1 MTIYAPQTTGAD
13 GLPRVL
19 GELREVT
26 EPAIRETVSRLHLG
40 LERVESYHR
49 GWTNVDGQP
58 SGRPAGKAVRPALA
72 VLSSRAVEGP
82 DEYGIA
88 AAVAVEL
95 VHDFSLLHDD
105 LMDGDTRRRHRPTAW
120 VAYGAGAAIISGDAL
135 LALAIERVL
144 ESGSAH
150 TLEGLR
156 FMNRRVGE
164 LIEGQALDLEFETR
178 RDVTLDDCRRMAAG
192 KTASLLECASAL
204 GAILS
209 GAPDEQV
216 QQLRGFGQE
225 LGMAF
230 QLVDDAIGIWGD
242 SDVTGKPV
250 LGDLRSRKK
259 TLPIT
264 AALESASEGLDALR
278 AVMFGDGSAPPEE
291 LLEAAANELSAA
303 GYHKWVLDEARSHL
317 SRAEEHV
324 EALHAPDAVKA
335 DLVELAHFVTFRQL

>member
-1 MTIYAPQTTGAD
+1 MTIYAPQATGAD

-19 GELREVT
+19 GELRELT

-49 GWTNVDGQP
+49 GWTTVDGQP
-58 SGRPAGKAVRPALA
+58 TGRPTGKALRPALA
-72 VLSSRAVEGP
+72 VLSARAVEGP

-135 LALAIERVL
+135 LSLAIGRVL
-144 ESGSAH
+144 DSGSAH
-150 TLEGLR
+150 TLEGIR
-156 FMNRRVGE
+156 FLNGCVSE

-178 RDVTLDDCRRMAAG
+178 RDVTLEDCRRMAAG

-204 GAILS
+204 GAILA
-209 GAPDEQV
+209 GAPQAQIE
-216 QQLRGFGQE
+216 LLCGFGQE

-230 QLVDDAIGIWGD
+230 QLIDDAIGIWGD

-264 AALESASEGLDALR
+264 AALESGAEGLDALR
-278 AVMFGDGSAPPEE
+278 SVMFGEGAEPPEE
-291 LLEAAANELSAA
+291 LLEAAADELSAA
-303 GYHKWVLDEARSHL
+303 GFHKWVLDEARNHL
-317 SRAEEHV
+317 AAAEHHV
-324 EALHAPDAVKA
+324 ETLAAPQHVKA
-335 DLVELAHFVTFRQL
+335 DLLELAHFATFRQL

>member
-1 MTIYAPQTTGAD
+1 MTVYAPQTTGAD

-26 EPAIRETVSRLHLG
+26 EPAIRDAVSRLHVG

-58 SGRPAGKAVRPALA
+58 AGRPTGKALRPALA
-72 VLSSRAVEGP
+72 MLSVRAVEGP
-82 DEYGIA
+82 DEFGIA

-135 LALAIERVL
+135 LALAIEQLL
-144 ESGSAH
+144 ESGSGT
-150 TLEGLR
+150 TLEALR
-156 FMNRRVGE
+156 FMNRRVTE

-204 GAILS
+204 GAILA
-209 GAPDEQV
+209 GAPEAEV
-216 QQLRGFGQE
+216 ALLRGFGRE

-242 SDVTGKPV
+242 SEVTGKPV

-264 AALESASEGLDALR
+264 AALESGLEGLDSLKS
-278 AVMFGDGSAPPEE
+278 VMFGDGPEPPEE
-291 LLEAAANELSAA
+291 LLEAAANELSEA
-303 GYHKWVLDEARSHL
+303 GFHTWVLDEARRHL
-317 SRAEEHV
+317 AAAEHHV
-324 EALHAPDAVKA
+324 ESLGAPQLVKS
-335 DLVELAHFVTFRQL
+335 DLLELAHFTTFRQL

>member
-1 MTIYAPQTTGAD
+1 VTIYAPQATGAD
-13 GLPRVL
+13 GVPRVL

-26 EPAIRETVSRLHLG
+26 EPAIREAVSRLHLG
-40 LERVESYHR
+40 LGRVESYHR
-49 GWTNVDGQP
+49 GWTTVDGQP
-58 SGRPAGKAVRPALA
+58 SGRPGGKALRPALA
-72 VLSSRAVEGP
+72 MLSSRAVRGP
-82 DEYGIA
+82 DDYGIA

-144 ESGSAH
+144 ESGSAN
-150 TLEGLR
+150 TLEGLK

-164 LIEGQALDLEFETR
+164 LIEGQALDLEFESR

-209 GAPDEQV
+209 GAP
-216 QQLRGFGQE
+216 QQEVELLRGYGQE

-250 LGDLRSRKK
+250 LGDLRARKK

-264 AALESASEGLDALR
+264 AALESGSDGLDALR
-278 AVMFGDGSAPPEE
+278 AVMFGEGAAPTEE
-291 LLEAAANELSAA
+291 LLEAAADELNTA
-303 GYHKWVLDEARSHL
+303 GFHKWVLDEARSHL
-317 SRAEEHV
+317 SRAEQHV
-324 EALHAPDAVKA
+324 ESLDAPDVVKA

>member
-1 MTIYAPQTTGAD
+1 MTIYAPQATGAD

-19 GELREVT
+19 GELRELT

-49 GWTNVDGQP
+49 GWTTVDGQP
-58 SGRPAGKAVRPALA
+58 SGRPTGKALRSALA
-72 VLSSRAVEGP
+72 VLSSRAVEGS
-82 DEYGIA
+82 DDYGIA

-135 LALAIERVL
+135 LSLAIGRVL
-144 ESGSAH
+144 DSGSAN
-150 TLEGLR
+150 TLEGIR
-156 FMNRRVGE
+156 FLNRCVSE

-204 GAILS
+204 GAILA
-209 GAPDEQV
+209 GAPEDQV
-216 QQLRGFGQE
+216 ELLRGFGQQ

-264 AALESASEGLDALR
+264 AALESGADGLDALR
-278 AVMFGDGSAPPEE
+278 TLMFGEGGEPSEE
-291 LLEAAANELSAA
+291 LLEAAANELSEA
-303 GYHKWVLDEARSHL
+303 GFHKWVLDEARNHL
-317 SRAEEHV
+317 SAAERHV
-324 EALHAPDAVKA
+324 ETLNAPQHVKA
-335 DLVELAHFVTFRQL
+335 DLLELAHFATFRQL